1 MESEYWISGVLYSVR
16 IILYGGDGILISWRC
31 GGLKDREGAVIGRKL
46 SEAGGLNYLT
56 WIEFTLSSFLRDYGG
71 GWWKR
76 GRGRS

>member
-46 SEAGGLNYLT
+46 FEAGGLNCLM
-56 WIEFTLSSFLRDYGG
+56 WVEFTVSSFLGDCDG
-71 GWWKR
+71 GWVKR
-76 GRGRS
+76 GRGRN